1 MIEELLLLWI
11 LGMNV
16 RLILARRSLKRLLE
30 TLSMR
35 HIHYLITRV
44 IWNILILVAEV
55 HLVRQHIGL
64 HLVVL
69 RSVSTTIWTLI
80 LNWSLL
86 TIG

>member
-1 MIEELLLLWI
+1 MIEELLLMWI

-44 IWNILILVAEV
+44 IWNILVLVAEV

-69 RSVSTTIWTLI
+69 RSVSTTI
-80 LNWSLL
+80 
-86 TIG
+86 

>member
-35 HIHYLITRV
+35 HIHCLITRV

>member
-16 RLILARRSLKRLLE
+16 WLILARRSLKRLLE

-44 IWNILILVAEV
+44 IWNILVLVAEV
-55 HLVRQHIGL
+55 HLVRHHIGL
-64 HLVVL
+64 HLIVL

-80 LNWSLL
+80 LNWSLV